1 MYTRNHCLPYKCE
14 NLPMPYIKRDLTHKI
29 SSLSMTESAEYTEY
43 LASTNPEIV
52 EFLHLSQ
59 DANATKASLEESDM
73 EFVRVAEDLINTLI
87 SQKVILFTDLPEAT
101 QEKLLGR
108 EKLRQQLQGERNDS
122 FMDDTE
128 ESFF

>member
-1 MYTRNHCLPYKCE
+1 
-14 NLPMPYIKRDLTHKI
+14 
-29 SSLSMTESAEYTEY
+29 MTGSPEYTEY

-52 EFLHLSQ
+52 EFLSLTQ
-59 DANATKASLEESDM
+59 DLDATKASLEESDRD
-73 EFVRVAEDLINTLI
+73 FVRVAEDLVNTLI
-87 SQKVILFTDLPEAT
+87 NQKIVLFTDLPEAT

-122 FMDDTE
+122 FMSDDE

>member
-1 MYTRNHCLPYKCE
+1 
-14 NLPMPYIKRDLTHKI
+14 
-29 SSLSMTESAEYTEY
+29 MTESAEYTEY